1 MQIFQTS
8 SSTRWN
14 RFKWISL
21 FILLAIIVSIT
32 ILIVALQQVYTPA
45 LPRFNDKG
53 VAHLNSDFAGK
64 CATPYTASFKKLAP
78 GFQKYIIDKERKAA
92 MPPPGG
98 PPPGPRQRRGNTNIP
113 PPLGEAGWGHG
124 IRSAFYV
131 DWDPQSFFSLQ
142 RNISNLNLVIPEWMF
157 IDPKGDTINTQVDER
172 ALAVMKKSG
181 VPIMPM
187 LSNNYKTEFLGEP
200 VHRILTNPAKKER
213 LINDVINI
221 LQKNHF
227 VGVNVD
233 FEELKEI
240 TDEPLIAFQKELYT
254 RLHEKGLLVTQDIMP
269 FNSDYNFEK
278 LAKYNDYI
286 FLMAYD
292 QFSENSGPG
301 PIAHQQ
307 WIEAAVDK
315 VARKIPGNKLILG
328 LAAYGYDWPQNG
340 QATTITYQQ
349 ALSTARE
356 SEGKIDFDNDSY
368 NLHYSYYDDNDKPH
382 EVYFMDAATTFN
394 SLRFATEY
402 GLAGTAL
409 WRLGSEDSRTWKFY
423 NQDMQK
429 ASLAGFDF
437 NNITTVQSSNDVDY
451 IGEGE
456 VLDIL
461 STPVDGKI
469 RPEIDSTEMLISEEH
484 YDSLPSMF
492 VVRKYGQAD
501 HKKLVLTFDDGPD
514 PTWTPQVLDILKKE
528 NVPAAFF
535 VVGINAEKNI
545 PLIKRMY
552 HDGYELGNHSFTHP
566 NIAEISPKRAVL
578 EMESTRLLLECI
590 TGHST
595 ILFRAPYNADS
606 EPEKMEELLPVAIA
620 RTKNYLDVG
629 ESVDPLDWEPGIS
642 ADSIVAR
649 TIHRKQELTAA
660 GLGGNVIL
668 LHDAGGESRA
678 ATIAALPRIIEY
690 FKKQGYEFTT
700 ISSLL
705 GKNKS
710 ELMPAVPKGKGYY
723 LVQFNYLL
731 AESGYWA
738 GKVLFFL
745 FVTFIILSVAR
756 LVYMAY
762 LAMRQRHKE
771 KTGVPR
777 FFHVGNENL
786 AHPDHPLVSIIVPA
800 YNESVNAVTSIHNL
814 LKTTWPNIDLIFVD
828 DGSKDD
834 TYEKVYNAFHDHPR
848 VKVFTKPN
856 GGKASALNFGIKES
870 RAEYVVCIDAD
881 THLHHDAIRKM
892 MRHMTASLPPTKGE
906 VTTSFSPSFTGGRGE
921 AGREG
926 ASREGTVG
934 AVAGNVKVGNLVNML
949 TRWQSI
955 EYITSQNFDRSAFAW
970 LNAIT
975 VVPGAIGAFRKQA
988 IEDAGGFTTD
998 TLAEDCDLSIRI
1010 LRQGY
1015 TIANEPEALAFTE
1028 APESIKMFIK
1038 QRFRW
1043 SFGVMQ
1049 TFWKNRDV
1057 LFNKQYKALGRVA
1070 FPNILLFQFIIPA
1083 FAPAADL
1090 FMLIGILTGNAGHI
1104 LVYYGLFM
1112 LVDAAVSVL
1121 AFHFEGEKKLR
1132 LLWLLPQRLI
1142 YRWLMLIVLF
1152 KAFLKAIKGEL
1163 QGWGV
1168 LKRTGSVQAKESP
1181 NNLVI
1186 ANQR

>member
-1 MQIFQTS
+1 MQIFQTTT
-8 SSTRWN
+8 STRWKS
-14 RFKWISL
+14 FKWISL
-21 FILLAIIVSIT
+21 FILLAVIVSIT

-45 LPRFNDKG
+45 LPRFNT
-53 VAHLNSDFAGK
+53 HI
-64 CATPYTASFKKLAP
+64 TPAANWQPDNRSNVSFKKLAP
-78 GFQKYIIDKERKAA
+78 GFQKYIINKDKGCQKAA
-92 MPPPGG
+92 STPPPPEGVGRG
-98 PPPGPRQRRGNTNIP
+98 P
-113 PPLGEAGWGHG
+113 L
-124 IRSAFYV
+124 RSAFYV

-142 RNISNLNLVIPEWMF
+142 RNINNLNLVIPEWMF
-157 IDPKGDTINTQVDER
+157 IDPKADTVYTQVDER

-187 LSNNYKTEFLGEP
+187 LSNNYKTQFLGEP
-200 VHRILTNPAKKER
+200 VHRMLTNPAKRER
-213 LINDVINI
+213 LINDVINV

-227 VGVNVD
+227 VGVNID
-233 FEELKEI
+233 FEELQEH

-269 FNSDYNFEK
+269 FNSDYNFEQ

-292 QFSENSGPG
+292 QYSENSGPG

-315 VARKIPGNKLILG
+315 VARKIPANKLVLG
-328 LAAYGYDWPQNG
+328 LAAYGYDWPEHG
-340 QATTITYQQ
+340 PATTITYQQ

-368 NLHYSYYDDNDKPH
+368 NLHYNYYDDNDKPH
-382 EVYFMDAATTFN
+382 QVYFMDAATTFN

-429 ASLAGFDF
+429 AALAKFDF
-437 NNITTVQSSNDVDY
+437 NKITTVQSSNDVDY

-469 RPEIDSTEMLISEEH
+469 RPEIDSTDMLISEEQ

-501 HKKLVLTFDDGPD
+501 PKKLVLTFDDGPY

-535 VVGINAEKNI
+535 VVGINAENNI

-552 HDGYELGNHSFTHP
+552 NAGYELGNHSFTHP

-629 ESVDPLDWEPGIS
+629 ESVDPLDWEPNVS
-642 ADSIVAR
+642 ADTIVAR
-649 TIHRKQELTAA
+649 TIRRKQELTAA

-668 LHDAGGESRA
+668 LHDAGGQTRA
-678 ATIAALPRIIEY
+678 ATIAALPRIIEH

-700 ISSLL
+700 ISNLL

-710 ELMPAVPKGKGYY
+710 ELMPEVPKGKGYY

-731 AESGYWA
+731 AEAGYWA
-738 GKVLFFL
+738 GKILFSL
-745 FVTFIILSVAR
+745 FVVFIALSMAR
-756 LVYMAY
+756 LIFMAW
-762 LAMRQRHKE
+762 LAMRQRRKE
-771 KTGVPR
+771 KNTIWPPLT
-777 FFHVGNENL
+777 NY
-786 AHPDHPLVSIIVPA
+786 PLVSIIVPA
-800 YNESVNAVTSIHNL
+800 YNEAVNAVTSVSNL
-814 LKTTWPNIDLIFVD
+814 LKTNWPNIEVIFVD
-828 DGSKDD
+828 DGSKDG
-834 TYEKVYNAFHDHPR
+834 TYEKVFNAFHHHPQ

-870 RAEYVVCIDAD
+870 KADYMVCIDAD
-881 THLHHDAIRKM
+881 THLHADAIVKM
-892 MRHMTASLPPTKGE
+892 MRHMAASN
-906 VTTSFSPSFTGGRGE
+906 
-921 AGREG
+921 
-926 ASREGTVG
+926 VG

-955 EYITSQNFDRSAFAW
+955 EYTTSQNFDRSAFAW

-975 VVPGAIGAFRKQA
+975 VVPGAIGAFRKKA

-998 TLAEDCDLSIRI
+998 TLAEDCDLSVRI

-1049 TFWKNRDV
+1049 TFWKHRDV

-1083 FAPAADL
+1083 FAPAADF

-1104 LVYYGLFM
+1104 LLYYGLFM

-1121 AFHFEGEKKLR
+1121 AFHFEGEKKVR

-1142 YRWLMLIVLF
+1142 YRWLMLTVLF

-1168 LKRTGSVQAKESP
+1168 LKRTGSVHTTESA

-1186 ANQR
+1186 AGRG